1 MAPRC
6 CRGTNG
12 LAINNEHAPT
22 TGVPKALRNYLRKSF
37 SNVLDFMSAPTPHG
51 NNVNNLKLS
60 CRAVTRTWQLVTS
73 AHYQLLV
80 STKSV
85 LNAHAA

>member
-1 MAPRC
+1 MVWLSTMSMRQQRSAQ
-6 CRGTNG
+6 GAQK
-12 LAINNEHAPT
+12 LPT
-22 TGVPKALRNYLRKSF
+22 QIFP
-37 SNVLDFMSAPTPHG
+37 NVLDFMSAPTPHG

-73 AHYQLLV
+73 AHYQLLA

-85 LNAHAA
+85 LIGHAA